1 MLHRKDDEESEDE
14 SKFLRFPGVPQAKAV
29 AVRYSSIGVLA
40 GSSEITALPRGNFEI
55 HEICIRL
62 PEIATTSR
70 RNSINSA
77 AKLAERSPGKLAK
90 INKFLKISPVLIGL
104 L

>member
-40 GSSEITALPRGNFEI
+40 GSSEITALPRDNFEI
-55 HEICIRL
+55 HEI
-62 PEIATTSR
+62 SR